1 MLLTENE
8 TEFRILDIG
17 LHQLGLEQ
25 YQNAILEEFVVRQ
38 RIRVKAL
45 CFEIMNSAIIVSVA
59 GYIYTL
65 TLTRFPLGLLG
76 SK

>member
-8 TEFRILDIG
+8 TEFRILNVG

-25 YQNAILEEFVVRQ
+25 YQNAVLQEFVVRQ

-45 CFEIMNSAIIVSVA
+45 RFEIMNSAIIMSVT
-59 GYIYTL
+59 G
-65 TLTRFPLGLLG
+65 
-76 SK
+76 

>member
-8 TEFRILDIG
+8 TEFRILNVG

-25 YQNAILEEFVVRQ
+25 YQNAVLQEFVVRQ

-45 CFEIMNSAIIVSVA
+45 RFEIMNSAIITSVT
-59 GYIYTL
+59 G
-65 TLTRFPLGLLG
+65 
-76 SK
+76 